1 MPSNPPDS
9 DLDADPALRRAE
21 AARDAVAEALDD
33 HLERLAALGR
43 TAGSDLDADLQAA
56 GRLVARTT
64 QRQLAANLA
73 LVQDMMAARTLPALL
88 QVQQAFL
95 RRQMDWAVRDW
106 DLARAQALDLLA
118 EGRRAARGDPAGHQ
132 EPAGHPEPTEDPDSA
147 VEPDPAAPPADPG
160 PS

>member
-1 MPSNPPDS
+1 
-9 DLDADPALRRAE
+9 
-21 AARDAVAEALDD
+21 
-33 HLERLAALGR
+33 
-43 TAGSDLDADLQAA
+43 
-56 GRLVARTT
+56 
-64 QRQLAANLA
+64 
-73 LVQDMMAARTLPALL
+73 MMAARTLPALL
-88 QVQQAFL
+88 QVQQDFL

-118 EGRRAARGDPAGHQ
+118 EGRRAARSDPAGHQ